1 MSTLLES
8 LGAIVNVSVGESVGR
23 SVLAM
28 PVVGLP
34 VGASVVNSVEL
45 GAALGLPAPESIVGV
60 SVTTEEGP
68 SERVAVVGVV
78 VKRDAFEVEVE
89 VGAALGLP
97 APDIVGVSVDT
108 EEGSSE
114 RVAVVGVVR
123 DAVEVED
130 GMAVTSE
137 DGAGVEVGRIE
148 GMVER
153 TLEGF
158 IVGPVV
164 GAMVGIEL
172 GEAAVRIIST
182 RT

>member
-45 GAALGLPAPESIVGV
+45 GAALGLPAP
-60 SVTTEEGP
+60 
-68 SERVAVVGVV
+68 
-78 VKRDAFEVEVE
+78 
-89 VGAALGLP
+89 
-97 APDIVGVSVDT
+97 DIVGVSVDT

-114 RVAVVGVVR
+114 RVAVIGVVR